1 MAFGKTRSNL
11 QAEIDDQKDFI
22 QECLEEVSV
31 LLDKRNS
38 EVERMITI
46 QAKEEAQGDAEIES
60 SIISNYMYILI
71 ANPQKKVMFLNAMM
85 LMAYSYY
92 ETYYKKMA
100 KMCGKD
106 AKSFHEI
113 YDDKI
118 TSETGD
124 KINTIIY
131 QLKEVR
137 NFLSHGDSKASEE
150 QIGVVTSLEK
160 SRGDIT
166 IKDGQVEVQESFI
179 NWALNLFHDSL
190 SEIAKVVDVFRLSNK
205 CKNVF

>member
-1 MAFGKTRSNL
+1 MAFRKVRSNL

-38 EVERMITI
+38 EVERMIKI

-60 SIISNYMYILI
+60 SIIRNYTYILI

-92 ETYYKKMA
+92 ETYYKRMA

-113 YDDKI
+113 YDDI
-118 TSETGD
+118 IAPETVD
-124 KINTIIY
+124 KIDTIKN

-137 NFLSHGDSKASEE
+137 NFLSHGDSKASEK
-150 QIGVVTSLEK
+150 QIGIVSSLDK

-166 IKDGQVEVQESFI
+166 FKYGQVEVKESFI
-179 NWALNLFHDSL
+179 YWSLNLIHDSL
-190 SEIAKVVDVFRLSNK
+190 SEIAKVVDGFMLLN
-205 CKNVF
+205 